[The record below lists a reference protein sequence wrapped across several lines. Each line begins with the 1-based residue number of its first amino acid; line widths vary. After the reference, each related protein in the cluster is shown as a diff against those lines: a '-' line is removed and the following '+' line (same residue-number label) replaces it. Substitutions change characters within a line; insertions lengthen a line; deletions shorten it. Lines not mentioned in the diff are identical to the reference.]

1 MAKGIITT
9 QYLTDIADA
18 IRAKLDA
25 SDTYTPAQMAGAI
38 ESISGTNQDYEDAL
52 VAFGV
57 QSDLADGITAL
68 TTYSNEI
75 TGESDTTLS
84 DAVRSLAD
92 GYGGGDD
99 TDFANTIM
107 RGGAITRIP
116 DSVTRIG
123 PYAFYV
129 CNNLT
134 LTELPSG
141 VTSIGT
147 YAFYNC
153 NNLTLT
159 ELPSGVTSIGDY
171 AFYNCTN
178 LALTE
183 LPSGVT
189 SIGSNAFRGCTNLAL
204 TELPSGVTSTGNYAF
219 YGCSGLQQ
227 LDAQNVGTINTN
239 AFNSCHNL
247 TELVL
252 RKSDK
257 ACSLSSASA
266 FNNTPMRG
274 YSGKSGTVYVPQALI
289 ETYKSASNWS
299 TIYNEGHLTF
309 AAIEGSKWGL

>member
-1 MAKGIITT
+1 MAKVIVTE

-57 QSDLADGITAL
+57 QSDLANGITAL

-75 TGESDTTLS
+75 TGEDDTTLS

-107 RGGAITRIP
+107 RSGAITRIP
-116 DSVTRIG
+116 DSVTKIG
-123 PYAFYV
+123 SYAFHR
-129 CNNLT
+129 CASL
-134 LTELPSG
+134 
-141 VTSIGT
+141 
-147 YAFYNC
+147 A
-153 NNLTLT
+153 LT

-171 AFYNCTN
+171 AFNGCAS

-189 SIGSNAFRGCTNLAL
+189 SIGPNAFDSCASLAL
-204 TELPSGVTSTGNYAF
+204 TKLPSGVTSIGTYAF
-219 YGCSGLQQ
+219 RSCSGLRQ
-227 LDAQNVGTINTN
+227 LDAQNVGTISAN
-239 AFNSCHNL
+239 AFNSCSNL

-252 RKSDK
+252 RKSDT
-257 ACSLSSASA
+257 ACSLRNVSA
-266 FNNTPMRG
+266 FTNTPMRG
-274 YSGKSGTVYVPQALI
+274 YSGKSGTVYVPSALI
-289 ETYKSASNWS
+289 STYQTATNWS
-299 TIYNEGHLTF
+299 TLYNAGYLTF
-309 AAIEGSKWGL
+309 AAIEGSKWEL